1 MAARTP
7 MPHRATGA
15 GMGPA
20 PGTDLPARPKGWHD
34 GIMAVA
40 DDETDG
46 LADRAHSLEQALLA
60 SILSTVPDAL
70 IVIDRSG
77 RIVSFSAAA
86 QRMFDYAES
95 DVLGENISI
104 LMPSPDRER
113 HAGYIR
119 HYLDTGERRIIGIGR
134 LTSARRRDG
143 STFPIELSVG
153 EVDMGGRRLFTG
165 FIRDLTERQQAER
178 RVADLQAELAHAGRV
193 TAMGTLASA
202 LAHELNQPLTAIANY
217 MEAARDLLAAPGA
230 PDRALLAEAMD
241 ESARQALR
249 AGEIIRSL
257 REFIR
262 RGETLRQ
269 PEPLRTLL
277 AEGAALA
284 FIGMDSRGIDMD
296 VHIDRRVDRVLVNRV
311 QLQQVVINLVKNAME
326 AMQDRPVRILRL
338 TAAPD
343 ADGRVEVVVADSGPG
358 LDPAMSRT
366 LFTPFSTSKPAGMG
380 VGLSISQ
387 TIIEGHGGRI
397 WATPSSW
404 GGTAFHFTLDAVD
417 DA

>member
-1 MAARTP
+1 
-7 MPHRATGA
+7 
-15 GMGPA
+15 MGV
-20 PGTDLPARPKGWHD
+20 TD
-34 GIMAVA
+34 
-40 DDETDG
+40 DDTEALTD
-46 LADRAHSLEQALLA
+46 AHSLEQALLG
-60 SILSTVPDAL
+60 SILATVPDAL
-70 IVIDRSG
+70 IVIDMRG

-86 QRMFDYAES
+86 QRMFQYAQS
-95 DVLGENISI
+95 DVLGENISM

-113 HAGYIR
+113 HDGYIE
-119 HYLDTGERRIIGIGR
+119 HYQATGEKRIIGVGR

-153 EVDMGGRRLFTG
+153 EVQDQGRRLFTG

-178 RVADLQAELAHAGRV
+178 RVADLQSELAHASRV

-217 MEAARDLLAAPGA
+217 MEAARDLLAMPGEV
-230 PDRALLAEAMD
+230 DRNMLGEAMD
-241 ESARQALR
+241 ESAKQALR

-262 RGETLRQ
+262 RGETIRQ
-269 PEPLRTLL
+269 PEPMRALL

-284 FIGMDSRGIDMD
+284 FIGTDSRGIDMD
-296 VHIDRRVDRVLVNRV
+296 TQVDRAIDKVLVNRV
-311 QLQQVVINLVKNAME
+311 QLQQVIINLVKNAVE
-326 AMQDRPVRILRL
+326 AMEGRPVRILRL
-338 TAAPD
+338 TATPVD
-343 ADGRVEVVVADSGPG
+343 DGKVEVVVADSGPG

-366 LFTPFSTSKPAGMG
+366 LFTPFTTSKATGMG

-397 WATPSSW
+397 WATPSAW
-404 GGTAFHFTLDAVD
+404 GGTAFHFTLDRAD
-417 DA
+417 EE

>member
-1 MAARTP
+1 
-7 MPHRATGA
+7 
-15 GMGPA
+15 
-20 PGTDLPARPKGWHD
+20 
-34 GIMAVA
+34 MAVA
-40 DDETDG
+40 DDESDALTD
-46 LADRAHSLEQALLA
+46 AHSLEQALLG
-60 SILSTVPDAL
+60 SILATIPDAL
-70 IVIDRSG
+70 IVIDMRG

-86 QRMFDYAES
+86 QRMFQYAET
-95 DVLGENISI
+95 DVLGENISM

-113 HAGYIR
+113 HDGYIG
-119 HYLDTGERRIIGIGR
+119 HYIDTGEKRIIGIGR
-134 LTSARRRDG
+134 LTAARRRDG

-153 EVDMGGRRLFTG
+153 EVNDQGQRLFTG

-217 MEAARDLLAAPGA
+217 MEAGRDLLAAPGDL
-230 PDRALLAEAMD
+230 DRAMLGEAMD

-257 REFIR
+257 REFIK

-269 PEPLRTLL
+269 PEPLRGLL

-284 FIGMDSRGIDMD
+284 FIGTDSRGIDMD
-296 VHIDRRVDRVLVNRV
+296 VQVDRQVDRVLANRV
-311 QLQQVVINLVKNAME
+311 QLQQVIINLVRNAVD
-326 AMQDRPVRILRL
+326 AMHDSPARILRL
-338 TAAPD
+338 SAAP
-343 ADGRVEVVVADSGPG
+343 ADDGKVEVVIADSGPG

-366 LFTPFSTSKPAGMG
+366 LFTPFTTTKANGMG

-387 TIIEGHGGRI
+387 TIVEGHGGRI
-397 WATPSSW
+397 WATPSQW
-404 GGTAFHFTLDAVD
+404 GGTAFHFTLDRAD
-417 DA
+417 DES

>member
-1 MAARTP
+1 
-7 MPHRATGA
+7 
-15 GMGPA
+15 
-20 PGTDLPARPKGWHD
+20 
-34 GIMAVA
+34 MAVA
-40 DDETDG
+40 DDESDALTD
-46 LADRAHSLEQALLA
+46 AHSLEQALLG
-60 SILSTVPDAL
+60 SILATIPDAL
-70 IVIDRSG
+70 IVIDMRG

-86 QRMFDYAES
+86 QRMFQYSEA
-95 DVLGENISI
+95 DVLGENISM

-113 HAGYIR
+113 HDGYIG
-119 HYLDTGERRIIGIGR
+119 HYIDTGERRIIGIGR
-134 LTSARRRDG
+134 LTAARRRDG

-153 EVDMGGRRLFTG
+153 EVNDQGQRLFTG

-217 MEAARDLLAAPGA
+217 MEAGRDLLAVPGDL
-230 PDRALLAEAMD
+230 DRAMLGEAMD

-257 REFIR
+257 REFIK

-269 PEPLRTLL
+269 PEPLRSLL

-284 FIGMDSRGIDMD
+284 FIGTDSRGIDMD
-296 VHIDRRVDRVLVNRV
+296 VQVDRHVDLVLANRV
-311 QLQQVVINLVKNAME
+311 QLQQVIINLVRNAVD
-326 AMQDRPVRILRL
+326 AMQDSPARILRL
-338 TAAPD
+338 TAAP
-343 ADGRVEVVVADSGPG
+343 ADDGKVEVVVADSGPG

-366 LFTPFSTSKPAGMG
+366 LFTPFTTTKANGMG

-387 TIIEGHGGRI
+387 TIVEGHGGRI
-397 WATPSSW
+397 WGTPSQW
-404 GGTAFHFTLDAVD
+404 GGTAFHFTLDRAD
-417 DA
+417 DLS